1 MRILNLLKLFVTIR
15 CFSVKRDTLSAKIVL
30 NREISKRTA
39 RPIIL
44 EIQKNRCLMCNQKFN
59 RMVPHE
65 MHHVDHNSNNDT
77 LYNFAALCSNCHAAH
92 HRYNI
97 KFPYKRHQ
105 KMFFKPD
112 KK

>member
-1 MRILNLLKLFVTIR
+1 MRIFNIFRLFITIR
-15 CFSVKRDTLSAKIVL
+15 CLSVKRDVLSAKIVL

-65 MHHVDHNSNNDT
+65 MHHVDHNKHNNT
-77 LYNFAALCSNCHAAH
+77 LYNLVALCSNCHASH
-92 HRYNI
+92 HRYAVQ
-97 KFPYKRHQ
+97 FPHKKHKLMY
-105 KMFFKPD
+105 FDPD

>member
-59 RMVPHE
+59 RMVSHE
-65 MHHVDHNSNNDT
+65 MITWITIEIMIHYIILQ
-77 LYNFAALCSNCHAAH
+77 LYVQIAMLLT
-92 HRYNI
+92 I
-97 KFPYKRHQ
+97 VII
-105 KMFFKPD
+105 
-112 KK
+112 

>member
-65 MHHVDHNSNNDT
+65 MITWITIEIMIHYIILQ
-77 LYNFAALCSNCHAAH
+77 LYAQIAMLLT
-92 HRYNI
+92 I
-97 KFPYKRHQ
+97 VII
-105 KMFFKPD
+105 
-112 KK
+112 